1 MLYVV
6 DPGDEKVVEMQAG
19 GLSAAELMRF
29 LDEGE
34 RVAKRPSGGAAD
46 LALRHGIE
54 LLDQNRAVE
63 AAAELR
69 KALAAGGAAWAERG
83 RTLDLLTTTLD
94 SAGDSRACADQA
106 VTLAP
111 KLARDRWF
119 VDIML
124 TGLRCASHGGADAW
138 AVTAR
143 EQLEPL
149 ARAAMSAP
157 AATRDDRFQLY
168 EALIQSAD
176 LRSREA
182 GAQLAARWLAEI
194 EAAAPRNDDE
204 RTALD
209 VARVR
214 AVTRLETPA
223 RALPALAAS
232 ERAMPDNYTASARLA
247 SMALAAHRW
256 DDAIAA
262 SRRGLAKSPG
272 AMGRAGL
279 LLTQARSLLAE
290 GDVEG
295 ARPVLAAALEAAR
308 AIQHEQSRTAYLT
321 AIQRVLDGASPPK
334 KKLGG

>member
-1 MLYVV
+1 MYVV
-6 DPGDEKVVEMQAG
+6 DPVDEKVVEMQAG

-34 RVAKRPSGGAAD
+34 RVVRRPSAGAAD
-46 LALRHGIE
+46 LALQHGIE
-54 LLDQNRAVE
+54 LLDHNRAAD
-63 AAAELR
+63 AAAEFR
-69 KALAAGGAAWAERG
+69 KALEAGGAAWTERA
-83 RTLDLLTTTLD
+83 RTLDLLTTTLE
-94 SAGDSRACADQA
+94 SAGDARVCADHA
-106 VTLAP
+106 MALAP

-124 TGLRCASHGGADAW
+124 TGLRCASHGGAEAW

-143 EQLEPL
+143 GQLEPL

-194 EAAAPRNDDE
+194 EAVAPRNDDE

-247 SMALAAHRW
+247 SMDLAAHRF
-256 DDAIAA
+256 DEAIAA
-262 SRRGLAKSPG
+262 SRRGLARSPG

-279 LLTQARSLLAE
+279 LLTQARSLLAK

-295 ARPVLAAALEAAR
+295 ARPILAEALEAAR
-308 AIQHEQSRTAYLT
+308 AIQHEQSRDAYVA
-321 AIQRVLDGASPPK
+321 AIQRVLDDAAPPK